1 MAQTCRVLALSREC
15 EAGDITARINAG
27 EPVPTAEEQPR
38 ADTRGVCGDAN
49 NGFIT
54 QVDWNHFGDGTHT
67 VVAYDNG
74 VEFTRS
80 TFTVV
85 TTGEEFLRG
94 ASRRVE
100 IPDFPAPGETATLVW
115 NESTQHFELAAV
127 KAPGSKQ
134 EPTPEPVPESEPLA
148 PGACYYERWTKTGR
162 IHDCLPSTA
171 TINHHTARGYSPLS
185 LAVRHNTKCRPRV
198 IGSRS
203 RSGLPG

>member
-1 MAQTCRVLALSREC
+1 MKHLLLLVLCVGVTASLSHAAVLESPASGANLSGLGFISGWKC

-38 ADTRGVCGDAN
+38 ADTRGVCGDAD

-54 QVDWNHFGDGTHT
+54 QVNWNHFGDGTHT

-74 VEFTRS
+74 VEFARS

-100 IPDFPAPGETATLVW
+100 VPDFPAPGETGHFGVERKYPTL
-115 NESTQHFELAAV
+115 
-127 KAPGSKQ
+127 
-134 EPTPEPVPESEPLA
+134 
-148 PGACYYERWTKTGR
+148 
-162 IHDCLPSTA
+162 
-171 TINHHTARGYSPLS
+171 
-185 LAVRHNTKCRPRV
+185 
-198 IGSRS
+198 
-203 RSGLPG
+203 